1 MHPPVV
7 DAGSVTAETAVVLP
21 ALVLVVA
28 VLFGITR
35 GIDAELSL
43 QDAARIGA
51 RAAARGEP
59 LTEVQRLAATVAPA
73 GATVE
78 VTHTGGLVDVV
89 VRARVPPLGSA
100 ARFLPLLDLSARS
113 VAADDAGLG
122 GTP

>member
-1 MHPPVV
+1 MRMPAG
-7 DAGSVTAETAVVLP
+7 DSGSVTAETAVVLP
-21 ALVLVVA
+21 VLVLVVA

-35 GIDAELSL
+35 GIDAELSI
-43 QDAARIGA
+43 QDAARVGA

-59 LTEVQRLAATVAPA
+59 AAEVRRLAASVAPA

-78 VTHTGGLVDVV
+78 VRHAGGLVDVV
-89 VRARVPPLGSA
+89 VRARVRPMGAA
-100 ARFLPLLDLSARS
+100 ARFMPLLDLSARS